1 MLESNSVE
9 DYERSVNHVEFFVDW
24 LWGISKNEVGVT
36 NFLVWAGDAKTSKY
50 LDQLHK
56 DCIMGSTNT
65 KENAQPSTSDSN
77 DVLRQLTEGIY
88 RKNEGIEETNSLARQ
103 EFFR

>member
-1 MLESNSVE
+1 
-9 DYERSVNHVEFFVDW
+9 
-24 LWGISKNEVGVT
+24 
-36 NFLVWAGDAKTSKY
+36 
-50 LDQLHK
+50 
-56 DCIMGSTNT
+56 MGSTNT

-103 EFFR
+103 EFDRKKEKDYEKKDRMLKLYSSFLNML